1 MPLILYIII
10 DYVFYYTPGDSM
22 DGTILLLLMTIVPAL
37 FGVVCYLVPGFEM
50 KKYVVILCA
59 IVLTVASLLVLF
71 SGSQLLAV
79 DSIGLAGLS
88 VPLSPIILVLD
99 FLLLLAFLWFGI
111 KHKEYKAVV
120 LVILQLIPLAYLEFV
135 MPKAAHA
142 GASTFVIDQLAMVM
156 CLIVSII
163 GSLILI
169 YSIGYMKGDK
179 NVSTFFLVMMV
190 FLGDMNALVLAND
203 LVWLFFFWEVT
214 TLCSFLLIRHYRN
227 DASIKASDR
236 ALWMNLL
243 GGVALICGIVLIES
257 SYGTTILSEL
267 STAKAT
273 LPGFLSFLPASAII
287 LPFAFL
293 AFGAFTKSAIMPF
306 NSWLTGA
313 MVAPTPV
320 SALLHSST
328 MVNAGVYLLIRLAPL
343 IIGTFL
349 STWIA
354 VIGGFSFMF
363 CALLALSQTDS
374 KRILAYS
381 TISYLGLIAMC
392 TGINTGLALTA
403 AVALLVFHA
412 VSKGLLFLCVGE
424 VQHDTG
430 ARDIESMEGL
440 VTRMPLVA
448 YIMVIGLISLM
459 APPFGVFVGK
469 WLAFQSVSTF
479 SSISLSLIDIFFIIF
494 GSIFSVFYYSR
505 WAGKLLATKPF
516 EAPKPAHHEW
526 YMEMPLVVLVLGVFV
541 SVALTTFFFNSL
553 ISLPAAYGTEP
564 SSLISGWSIQ
574 SAIGGFSPLGFLVI
588 FLIIL
593 IVPVVVIQ
601 VPKTAITH
609 TYACGTG
616 EEPEL
621 GGGFFQGLIGE
632 SRILKYLDP
641 VGVFLVLAL
650 FAAVVM

>member
-1 MPLILYIII
+1 
-10 DYVFYYTPGDSM
+10 M
-22 DGTILLLLMTIVPAL
+22 DGSLLLLLATIVPAL
-37 FGVVCYLVPGFEM
+37 FGIVCYLVPGYEF
-50 KKYVVILCA
+50 KKYIIILCA
-59 IVLTVASLLVLF
+59 LVLTVASLLVL
-71 SGSQLLAV
+71 SGGAQNLAV
-79 DSIGLAGLS
+79 ESFDIAGLS
-88 VPLSPIILVLD
+88 IPLSPIILVLD
-99 FLLLLAFLWFGI
+99 YLLLLSFLYFGF
-111 KHKEYKAVV
+111 KDKEYKAV
-120 LVILQLIPLAYLEFV
+120 LLAILQLIPLTYLEFF
-135 MPKAAHA
+135 MPKAAET
-142 GASTFVIDQLAMVM
+142 GATFVLDQLAIVM

-179 NVSTFFLVMMV
+179 NASSFFLVMMV
-190 FLGDMNALVLAND
+190 FLGDMNALVFAND

-214 TLCSFLLIRHYRN
+214 TLCSFLLIRHYR
-227 DASIKASDR
+227 DEKSIKASDK

-243 GGVALICGIVLIES
+243 GGVSLICGILLIES
-257 SYGTTILSEL
+257 SYGTTFLSEL
-267 STAKAT
+267 TSLKAS
-273 LPGFLSFLPASAII
+273 LPGFLSFLPAAAIA
-287 LPFAFL
+287 LPFACL
-293 AFGAFTKSAIMPF
+293 AFGAFTKSALMPF

-328 MVNAGVYLLIRLAPL
+328 MVNAGVYLLIRLAPF
-343 IIGTFL
+343 IVGTFL
-349 STWIA
+349 STMIA

-363 CALLALSQTDS
+363 CALLALSQTDT

-430 ARDIESMEGL
+430 ARDLDSMEGL
-440 VTRMPLVA
+440 VNRMPLVA

-479 SSISLSLIDIFFIIF
+479 TSISLSLIDIFFIIF
-494 GSIFSVFYYSR
+494 GSIFSVFYYAR

-516 EAPKPAHHEW
+516 EQPKAPHHEW
-526 YMEMPLVVLVLGVFV
+526 FMEMPLVILLLGVFV
-541 SVALTTFFFNSL
+541 SVALTTLFFTSL
-553 ISLPAAYGTEP
+553 INLPAVYNVAPGQ
-564 SSLISGWSIQ
+564 LVQGWSIQ
-574 SAIGGFSPLGFLVI
+574 SAIGGFSPLGFLII

-593 IVPVVVIQ
+593 LVPVVAIKF
-601 VPKTAITH
+601 PKTAVSH

-616 EEPEL
+616 DEPDF
-621 GGGFFQGLIGE
+621 GGGFFQSVIGE
-632 SRILKYLDP
+632 GVILKYLDP
-641 VGVFLVLAL
+641 IGVLLMIAL
-650 FAAVVM
+650 FIAAVV

>member
-1 MPLILYIII
+1 
-10 DYVFYYTPGDSM
+10 
-22 DGTILLLLMTIVPAL
+22 MTIVPAL
-37 FGVVCYLVPGFEM
+37 FGIVCYLVPGFEL

-59 IVLTVASLLVLF
+59 LVLTVASLLVLTG
-71 SGSQLLAV
+71 GSQNLAV
-79 DSIGLAGLS
+79 ESIDLGGLS
-88 VPLSPIILVLD
+88 IPISPIILVLD
-99 FLLLLAFLWFGI
+99 FLLLLTFMYFGI
-111 KHKEYKAVV
+111 KDKEYKAV
-120 LVILQLIPLAYLEFV
+120 LLAILQLIPLAYLEFF

-142 GASTFVIDQLAMVM
+142 GASTFVLDQLAIVM

-179 NVSTFFLVMMV
+179 HSSSFFLIMMV
-190 FLGDMNALVLAND
+190 FLGDMNALVFAND
-203 LVWLFFFWEVT
+203 MLWLFFFWEVT
-214 TLCSFLLIRHYRN
+214 TLCSFLLIRHYR
-227 DASIKASDR
+227 DEASIKASDR

-243 GGVALICGIVLIES
+243 GGVSLICGILLIES
-257 SYGTTILSEL
+257 SYGTTFLSEL
-267 STAKAT
+267 IGMKAS
-273 LPGFLSFLPASAII
+273 LPGFLSFLPAAAIA

-293 AFGAFTKSAIMPF
+293 AFGAFTKSALMPF

-328 MVNAGVYLLIRLAPL
+328 MVNAGVYLLIRLAPF
-343 IIGTFL
+343 IVGTFL
-349 STWIA
+349 STMIA

-363 CALLALSQTDS
+363 CALLALSQTDT

-412 VSKGLLFLCVGE
+412 VSKGLLFLCVGK

-430 ARDIESMEGL
+430 ARDLESMEGL
-440 VTRMPLVA
+440 VARMPLVA

-479 SSISLSLIDIFFIIF
+479 TSISLSLIDIFFIIF
-494 GSIFSVFYYSR
+494 GSIFSVFYYAR
-505 WAGKLLATKPF
+505 WAGRLLATKPF
-516 EAPKPAHHEW
+516 AEEKKEHREW
-526 YMEMPLVVLVLGVFV
+526 FMELPLIALVLGVFV
-541 SVALTTFFFNSL
+541 TVALTTFFFTSL
-553 ISLPAAYGTEP
+553 INLPAVYHTDP
-564 SSLISGWSIQ
+564 SKLVEGWSIQ
-574 SAIGGFSPLGFLVI
+574 SAIGGFSPLGFLI
-588 FLIIL
+588 LFLLIL
-593 IVPVVVIQ
+593 LIPIVLIK
-601 VPKTAITH
+601 VPKGTVTH

-616 EEPEL
+616 EEPEI
-621 GGGFFQGLIGE
+621 GGGYFQSMIGE
-632 SRILKYLDP
+632 TMLLKYLDP
-641 VGVFLVLAL
+641 VGVLLMAAL
-650 FAAVVM
+650 FVAAVI